1 MADLNSKYNINTQE
15 AVKNTAT
22 LSKTIDKV
30 EVSAKKSA
38 AAIDR
43 MNKAASS
50 GGGGGGRYP
59 NGHPGRGGGSINGV
73 AGFVPGGASAQSQF
87 RNIFRAIGIAGLGT
101 VMKQLNDAV
110 DANTKALLDKAKSQQ
125 DQSKIIALTDSQLKS
140 NKVIVD
146 ELNKR
151 NKNLKEG
158 EKATTYE
165 NLRNELAFETA
176 TKVEDINSIFKSIS
190 DNVRNF
196 EELSNLTKEITSA
209 AKIGVADIATLVDA
223 EQKALAIKGQTPGAS
238 TKSMGILAE
247 DFKNV
252 YMNIIDEIQGS
263 KDIGMGTGIAKFYG
277 DTKGEYKIEE
287 SMQKLNAL
295 MEENSLKGLRKYGGK
310 QLEGKSGPEFLDALV
325 QFTNE
330 RAKDIGITGEQTIDR
345 YVERGDMSKEEAD
358 VFKEIYKNF
367 DEFKNYLNTFDV
379 KVDFGVSSKKFQEQL
394 EIIKQSNVAFSQS
407 IEQDRL
413 KVGEDI
419 IKSDTGVTKESK
431 AQIEQDDFTKAMIE
445 KGYGRLKNP
454 ETGQIEQRFLTKF
467 LNIVSSTLGNSTET
481 GQILTMGQEKIDET
495 VNKKIN
501 EMSFFPKWISK
512 IIMNAPMLNIA
523 RKTLDTGLKD
533 LPFTSSIANFNKT
546 GKLSN
551 DMVES
556 TDSFG
561 NKKEEFV
568 LGAGW
573 SALIDAVGL
582 GFGGWKGS
590 SESKKVVD
598 DIAALLLKQVEKN
611 IETKSK
617 VGPLNEVSDFLKFR
631 LTNKN
636 SEQLEMFKEAEA
648 NFGNQ
653 STKTFSNEEVMNAVD
668 ALKNLENAGQP
679 QVKGDPIVDEFIKKF
694 GENLFDFIKTESKND
709 IPDINNIIKAQKAKD
724 EALLNNLI
732 KNNDD
737 FQTLFR
743 KEPPPL
749 PTNVVDIKPKQF
761 TDEELKNISKTFSEN
776 QKSASG
782 FMKDEIIDF
791 DLYKRAKDMPKPPP
805 LADIPKGIDDYLGEE
820 KNYGGPLYEQFNK
833 KIQEEI
839 YSIED
844 QTKFLMEVIEKVD
857 NSNLKLEKMQKS
869 YGSGFNR
876 KMTTYGDPTASASI
890 VNSNLNTLEKF
901 FYKAP
906 DKLLNENQNETEV
919 EKLKREREEKL
930 NSLINNPMQFN
941 QNLPTATTNM
951 NNDEFIQN
959 LTGSSP
965 APETSPKQE
974 NGSFVNDFTASQKVR
989 DEIALRQLKVQEEL
1003 LAETKRKSTQD
1014 QIELNK
1020 NANKPYN
1027 RNQFR

>member
-22 LSKTIDKV
+22 LSKSIDKV
-30 EVSAKKSA
+30 EASAKKSA
-38 AAIDR
+38 AAIDK

-151 NKNLKEG
+151 NKNLKSG

-190 DNVRNF
+190 ENVRNF

-209 AKIGVADIATLVDA
+209 AKLGVADIATLVDA
-223 EQKALAIKGQTPGAS
+223 EQKALAIKGQTPGSS
-238 TKSMGILAE
+238 TKSMGLLAD

-295 MEENSLKGLRKYGGK
+295 MEENSLQGLRKYGGK

-379 KVDFGVSSKKFQEQL
+379 KVDFGISSKKFQEQL
-394 EIIKQSNVAFSQS
+394 ETIKQSNVAFSQS

-419 IKSDTGVTKESK
+419 IKSDPGVTNESK
-431 AQIEQDDFTKAMIE
+431 AQLEQDDFTKSMIE

-454 ETGQIEQRFLTKF
+454 ETGQIEKGFLTKF
-467 LNIVSSTLGNSTET
+467 LNIVSSTLGNSTKT
-481 GQILTMGQEKIDET
+481 GQTMTMAQDSIDKT
-495 VNKKIN
+495 IN
-501 EMSFFPKWISK
+501 EMSTIPKYISK
-512 IIMNAPMLNIA
+512 FIMNSPMFNIA
-523 RKTLDTGLKD
+523 QNAFDTGLKD
-533 LPFTSSIANFNKT
+533 LPFASSVANFNKT

-551 DMVES
+551 DTVET

-561 NKKEEFV
+561 NKKQEFV

-582 GFGGWKGS
+582 LAGGLKGS
-590 SESKKVVD
+590 SESKKIVD
-598 DIAALLLKQVEKN
+598 NIAALLLKQVEKN

-631 LTNKN
+631 LTKKN
-636 SEQLEMFKEAEA
+636 SEQLEMFKEAQD
-648 NFGNQ
+648 NFSTKN
-653 STKTFSNEEVMNAVD
+653 TKTFSNEDIMD
-668 ALKNLENAGQP
+668 ALDTLKQLDSGGSTEQLTR
-679 QVKGDPIVDEFIKKF
+679 DPIVDEFIKKF

-709 IPDINNIIKAQKAKD
+709 IPDINNIIKAQKSKD
-724 EALLNNLI
+724 DALLNNLL

-737 FQTLFR
+737 FNRLF

-749 PTNVVDIKPKQF
+749 PTNVDIAPKIF
-761 TDEELKNISKTFSEN
+761 SDTELKNISKIFSEN
-776 QKSASG
+776 QKSSSG
-782 FMKDEIIDF
+782 FMRDESIDF

-820 KNYGGPLYEQFNK
+820 KNYGGPLYEKFNK

-857 NSNLKLEKMQKS
+857 KSNADLAKMQKS
-869 YGSGFNR
+869 YASGFNR
-876 KMTTYGDPTASASI
+876 KMSTYGDPTAGASTGGSI
-890 VNSNLNTLEKF
+890 ANDLE
-901 FYKAP
+901 YWLYREP
-906 DKLLNENQNETEV
+906 DKVLTENQNETEV

-930 NSLINNPMQFN
+930 KSLINNPMQFN
-941 QNLPTATTNM
+941 QNIPTATSNM
-951 NNDEFIQN
+951 NTDEYIQN

-965 APETSPKQE
+965 APETSAKQE
-974 NGSFVNDFTASQKVR
+974 NSSFVNDFRDSQKVR
-989 DEIALRQLKVQEEL
+989 DEIAMRQLKVQEEL